1 MKKFAFKLIKSLAI
15 FLLFSLVACNTGL
28 NGVSDREDRQSSA
41 GSSDGAAYL
50 SAVSFGAK
58 GRTIVPNERFDL
70 KGKDIYKFVLKGKP
84 VDGEEIVYEPW
95 VQTSDEFAYDRM
107 DNDLRDNK
115 IALEVGTYTFT
126 IQVYALPEAVSYSD
140 EDADAK
146 AFLVLEKT
154 TNPLNI
160 KSGRNTID
168 FGTLDE
174 VAGNGFL
181 SIRVRFPDDG
191 VKSVTVCMIPQDEE
205 NGYSIADRSLST
217 EPSLDKDSIGGFRSV
232 VFADDPKNGW
242 YVVKFTFTMDNG
254 AGETSQVWS
263 ELVQIATGRKTQA
276 EVNIENLNAIYP
288 IVYNCKGG
296 HLDTDNIPLSYSYYQ
311 DDILLPKPKERNGAS
326 FVDWYSDANFKNK
339 VDKIPAGSKGA
350 KTFYAK
356 WKYNVSSDALYACG
370 EKLILQQKEGS
381 DNVTYAY
388 FDKVDEDNIVLDD
401 AGNPFPIP
409 ANLKVYGSLPDG
421 TYPNDT
427 SDDITIE
434 SGSVCNIY
442 ARGGA
447 KGSVTVNG
455 GTVRFIE
462 SSGKVNINGGTILG
476 DDNNG
481 TAPLDSIRT
490 TSGNAVVNI
499 TGGTIRGNVNGLV
512 EGGTLINVSGNPLV
526 GNKKNTG
533 IKLLSARDKKIFAG
547 NLNYADSESI
557 TLIAPSATE
566 GTVLATFEGQAYTKF
581 FAIINSDRKRN
592 AQAVGN
598 DVKINGDLSL
608 PTSLKADESEA
619 NTFYVFG
626 ENVTKKGTIFSV
638 FAKDGYFNVGETS
651 LEGASFSMGIPLDAN
666 FKENGYADSVSTE
679 TNFRY
684 IQFTSNGGDISSEKA
699 NAFLNK
705 IKFHKIDNK
714 PFEIHINLETVPIK
728 DDKKGYELN
737 KNIFYF
743 DGSFYKKS
751 ERFENGTTVSWNQAY
766 NKAKEERFNGLQG
779 YLMTITSDAENKFIY
794 DKVFESERAKGKT
807 PDDFGSWIGGT
818 RKKPKVNYD
827 ASAWQSDG
835 FNKSWSWACGP
846 EAGKVFYT
854 NTFSRDGQDYRAEG
868 MYSAWSNPE
877 DCKKNGIP
885 RAYSGDYEPNN
896 ESNANYTGGDN
907 SNTEKEV
914 YLQYTGHYVWNDA
927 STGNGSLPR
936 WKIHYYIVEFTP
948 YENPVAG
955 IAIPTDPAVYKANSH
970 AEQIYE

>member
-1 MKKFAFKLIKSLAI
+1 MKNFALKLIKSFSI
-15 FLLFSLVACNTGL
+15 FLLFSLLACNSGL
-28 NGVSDREDRQSSA
+28 NGVSDHEDKQSS
-41 GSSDGAAYL
+41 GTVAYL
-50 SAVSFGAK
+50 SAVKFGAS
-58 GRTIVPNERFDL
+58 GRAILPNESFDL
-70 KGKDIYKFVLKGKP
+70 KGKDIYKFILKGKP
-84 VDGEEIVYEPW
+84 LDGEEIVYEPW
-95 VQTSDEFAYDRM
+95 VQTSTEFAYDKM

-115 IALEVGTYTFT
+115 IALGIGSYIFT
-126 IQVYALPEAVSYSD
+126 IQAYALPEGVTCSD
-140 EDADAK
+140 EDADTK

-154 TNPLNI
+154 TNPVII
-160 KSGRNTID
+160 KSGRNTIE

-174 VAGNGFL
+174 VAGNGSL
-181 SIRVRFPDDG
+181 SIKVNFPDEG
-191 VKSVTVCMIPQDEE
+191 VKSVSVCMTPQDEE
-205 NGYSIADRSLST
+205 NGYSVADRSLSI
-217 EPSLDKDSIGGFRSV
+217 EPPLDKASIGGSRNV

-276 EVNIENLNAIYP
+276 EVNIENLNTIYP
-288 IVYNCKGG
+288 VEYKCNGGSFKGNNV
-296 HLDTDNIPLSYSYYQ
+296 HYSYTPYQ
-311 DDILLPKPKERNGAS
+311 DAIPMPELEDRNVAT
-326 FVDWYSDANFKNK
+326 FVGWYSDPNFKNP
-339 VDKIPAGSKGA
+339 VTQIPAGSKGA

-356 WKYNVSSDALYACG
+356 WKYNVTSDALYACG
-370 EKLILQQKEGS
+370 EKIILQQKEGS

-388 FDKVDEDNIVLDD
+388 FDKVDEDNIVLNDD
-401 AGNPFPIP
+401 GRPFSIH
-409 ANLKVYGSLPDG
+409 AAMKVYGSLPNGSYPADG
-421 TYPNDT
+421 K
-427 SDDITIE
+427 DDITIQ
-434 SGSVCNIY
+434 SGSVGNIY
-442 ARGGA
+442 ARGESN
-447 KGSVTVNG
+447 GSVTVNG
-455 GTVRFIE
+455 GSVRFIE
-462 SSGKVNINGGTILG
+462 STGTVNINGGSILG

-481 TAPLDSIRT
+481 TSTLDSIKT
-490 TSGNAVVNI
+490 TSANAVVNI
-499 TGGTIRGNVNGLV
+499 AGGTIKGNVYGTV
-512 EGGTLINVSGNPLV
+512 EGGTLIHVSGTPLI
-526 GNKKNTG
+526 GNKKNIG
-533 IKLLSARDKKIFAG
+533 IDLSAARDKKIIAG
-547 NLNYADSESI
+547 NLNHAAEESI
-557 TLIAPSATE
+557 TLIAPTATE

-592 AQAVGN
+592 AQVVGN
-598 DVKINGDLSL
+598 DVMVNGDLSL
-608 PTSLKADESEA
+608 PTSLKADESDA

-638 FAKDGYFNVGETS
+638 FADGGYFNVGDTS

-684 IQFTSNGGDISSEKA
+684 IQFTSTGGDISSEKA

-714 PFEIHINLETVPIK
+714 PFKIRINLETVPIK
-728 DDKKGYELN
+728 VEDKDGKKGYELN
-737 KNIFYF
+737 TDVFYF

-751 ERFENGTTVSWNQAY
+751 EPFDNGTKVSWQQAY

-794 DKVFESERAKGKT
+794 DQVFKAEREDGKT

-835 FNKSWSWACGP
+835 FNKYWSWACGP

-854 NTFSRDGQDYRAEG
+854 NTFYRDDKDYRAEG
-868 MYSAWSNPE
+868 MYSAWSNPV
-877 DCKKNGIP
+877 DCKINGIE
-885 RAYSGDYEPNN
+885 RAYSSDYEPNN
-896 ESNANYTGGDN
+896 EAGTNHTGGDN

-936 WKIHYYIVEFTP
+936 WRIHYYIVEFTP

-970 AEQIYE
+970 AEQSYE

>member
-1 MKKFAFKLIKSLAI
+1 MKNFALKLIKSFSI
-15 FLLFSLVACNTGL
+15 FLLFSLLACNSGL
-28 NGVSDREDRQSSA
+28 NGVSDHEDKKSS
-41 GSSDGAAYL
+41 GTVAYL
-50 SAVSFGAK
+50 SAVKFGAN
-58 GRTIVPNERFDL
+58 GRAIVPDESFDL

-95 VQTSDEFAYDRM
+95 VQTSTEFAYDKM

-115 IALEVGTYTFT
+115 IALGIGSYTFT
-126 IQVYALPEAVSYSD
+126 IQAYALPEGVTCSD
-140 EDADAK
+140 EDADTK

-154 TNPLNI
+154 TNPVII
-160 KSGRNTID
+160 KSGRNTIE

-174 VAGNGFL
+174 VAGNGSL
-181 SIRVRFPDDG
+181 SIKVNFPDWG
-191 VKSVTVCMIPQDEE
+191 VKSVTVSMTPQNEGNE
-205 NGYSIADRSLST
+205 YSVEDRTLAID
-217 EPSLDKDSIGGFRSV
+217 PALDKNSNGGFRNV
-232 VFADDPKNGW
+232 VFTDDPKNGW
-242 YVVKFTFTMDNG
+242 YIVKFTFTMDNG

-276 EVNIENLNAIYP
+276 EVNIENLNTIYP
-288 IVYNCKGG
+288 VEYKCNGGSFKGNNV
-296 HLDTDNIPLSYSYYQ
+296 HYSYTPYQ
-311 DDILLPKPKERNGAS
+311 DAIPMPELAGRNAAT
-326 FVDWYSDANFKNK
+326 FVGWYSDPNFKNP
-339 VDKIPAGSKGA
+339 VTQIPAGSKGA

-370 EKLILQQKEGS
+370 EKLFVQAKEGS
-381 DNVTYAY
+381 DNVAYAY
-388 FDKVDEDNIVLDD
+388 FNEVKEDNLVLDD
-401 AGNPFPIP
+401 DGRPFPVH
-409 ANLKVYGSLPDG
+409 ANLKIYGSKPDG
-421 TYPNDT
+421 SYPEGGK
-427 SDDITIE
+427 DDITIQ
-434 SGSVCNIY
+434 SGSVANIY
-442 ARGGA
+442 ARGES

-455 GTVRFIE
+455 GSVRSIE
-462 SSGKVNINGGTILG
+462 STGTVNVNGGTIFG
-476 DDNNG
+476 DDNNY
-481 TAPLDSIRT
+481 AIKT
-490 TSGNAVVNI
+490 TSDDACVNI
-499 TGGTIRGNVNGLV
+499 TGGTINGNVGGLY
-512 EGGTLINVSGNPLV
+512 EGCTLINVSGNPHV
-526 GNKKNTG
+526 GNQKDRG
-533 IKLLSARDKKIFAG
+533 ILLSSAIDKKVIAG
-547 NLNYADSESI
+547 NLNKAEKDSI

-566 GTVLATFEGQAYTKF
+566 GTVLVTFEGQAYTMF
-581 FAIINSDRKRN
+581 FVIINSDRKRN
-592 AQAVGN
+592 AQVVGN
-598 DVKINGDLSL
+598 DVMVNGDLSL
-608 PTSLKADESEA
+608 PTSLKADESDP

-638 FAKDGYFNVGETS
+638 FADGGYFNVGDTS
-651 LEGASFSMGIPLDAN
+651 LDGASFSMGIPLDAN

-684 IQFTSNGGDISSEKA
+684 IQFTSTGGDISSEKA

-714 PFEIHINLETVPIK
+714 PFKIRINLETVPIK
-728 DDKKGYELN
+728 VEDKDGKKGYELN
-737 KNIFYF
+737 TDVFYF

-751 ERFENGTTVSWNQAY
+751 ERFENGTKVSWQQAY

-818 RKKPKVNYD
+818 RKKPKVDYD
-827 ASAWQSDG
+827 LSTWEADG
-835 FNKSWSWACGP
+835 FNKYWSWACGP
-846 EAGKVFYT
+846 DAGKVFYT

-907 SNTEKEV
+907 SATEKEV

-927 STGNGSLPR
+927 STGNGSQAR

-955 IAIPTDPAVYKANSH
+955 IAIPTDPEVYKANSH
-970 AEQIYE
+970 AEQSYK

>member
-1 MKKFAFKLIKSLAI
+1 MKNFALKLIKSFSI
-15 FLLFSLVACNTGL
+15 FLLFSLLACNSGL
-28 NGVSDREDRQSSA
+28 NGVSDHEDKKSS
-41 GSSDGAAYL
+41 GTVAYL
-50 SAVSFGAK
+50 SAVKFGAN
-58 GRTIVPNERFDL
+58 GRAIVPDESFDL

-95 VQTSDEFAYDRM
+95 VQTSTEFAYDKM

-115 IALEVGTYTFT
+115 IALGIGSYTFT
-126 IQVYALPEAVSYSD
+126 IQAYALPEGVTCSD
-140 EDADAK
+140 EEADTK

-154 TNPLNI
+154 TNPVII
-160 KSGRNTID
+160 KSGRNIIE

-174 VAGNGFL
+174 VAGNGSL
-181 SIRVRFPDDG
+181 SIKVNFPDWG
-191 VKSVTVCMIPQDEE
+191 VKSVTVSMTPQNEGNE
-205 NGYSIADRSLST
+205 YSVEDRTLAID
-217 EPSLDKDSIGGFRSV
+217 PALDKNSNGSFRNV
-232 VFADDPKNGW
+232 VFTDDPKNGW
-242 YVVKFTFTMDNG
+242 YIVKFTFTMDNG

-276 EVNIENLNAIYP
+276 EVNIENLNTIYP
-288 IVYNCKGG
+288 VEYKCNGGSFKGNNV
-296 HLDTDNIPLSYSYYQ
+296 HYSYTPYQ
-311 DDILLPKPKERNGAS
+311 DAIPMPELAGRNAAT
-326 FVDWYSDANFKNK
+326 FVGWYSDPNFKNP
-339 VDKIPAGSKGA
+339 VTQIPAGSKGA
-350 KTFYAK
+350 KIFYAK

-370 EKLILQQKEGS
+370 EKLFVQAKEGS
-381 DNVTYAY
+381 DNVAYAY
-388 FDKVDEDNIVLDD
+388 FNEVKEDNLVLDD
-401 AGNPFPIP
+401 DGRPFPVH
-409 ANLKVYGSLPDG
+409 ANLKIYGSKPDG
-421 TYPNDT
+421 SYPEGGK
-427 SDDITIE
+427 DDITIQ
-434 SGSVCNIY
+434 SGSVANIY
-442 ARGGA
+442 ARGES

-455 GTVRFIE
+455 GSVRSIE
-462 SSGKVNINGGTILG
+462 STGTVNVNGGTILG
-476 DDNNG
+476 DDNNY
-481 TAPLDSIRT
+481 AIKT
-490 TSGNAVVNI
+490 TSDDACVNI
-499 TGGTIRGNVNGLV
+499 TGGTINGNVGGLY
-512 EGGTLINVSGNPLV
+512 EGCTLIKVSGNPHV
-526 GNKKNTG
+526 GNQKDRG
-533 IKLLSARDKKIFAG
+533 ILLSSAIDKKVIAG
-547 NLNYADSESI
+547 NLNKAEKDSI

-566 GTVLATFEGQAYTKF
+566 GTVLVTFEGQAYTMF
-581 FAIINSDRKRN
+581 FVIINSDRKRN
-592 AQAVGN
+592 AQVVGN
-598 DVKINGDLSL
+598 DVMVNGDLSL
-608 PTSLKADESEA
+608 PTSLKADESDP

-638 FAKDGYFNVGETS
+638 FADGGYFNVGDTS
-651 LEGASFSMGIPLDAN
+651 LDGASFSMGIPLDAN

-684 IQFTSNGGDISSEKA
+684 IQFTSTGGDISSEKA

-714 PFEIHINLETVPIK
+714 PFKIRINLETVPIK
-728 DDKKGYELN
+728 VEDKDGKKGYELN
-737 KNIFYF
+737 KDVFYF

-818 RKKPKVNYD
+818 RKKPKVDYD
-827 ASAWQSDG
+827 LSTWEADG
-835 FNKSWSWACGP
+835 FNKYWSWACGP
-846 EAGKVFYT
+846 DAGKVFYT
-854 NTFSRDGQDYRAEG
+854 NTFSRNGQDYRAEG

-885 RAYSGDYEPNN
+885 RAYAGDYEPNN

-907 SNTEKEV
+907 SDTAKEL

-927 STGNGSLPR
+927 STGNGSQAR

-970 AEQIYE
+970 AEQSYE